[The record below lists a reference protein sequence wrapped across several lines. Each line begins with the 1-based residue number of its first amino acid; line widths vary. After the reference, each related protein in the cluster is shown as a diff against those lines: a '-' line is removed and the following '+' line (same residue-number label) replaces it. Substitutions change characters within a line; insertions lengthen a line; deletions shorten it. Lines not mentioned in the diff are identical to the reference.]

1 MAQHP
6 RAAVRAI
13 EDETLSAIISTQRAS
28 DQDAAD
34 DEMARV
40 RRDENM
46 QSGLPGRGAGSSLV
60 IRRKQ
65 TQRHVL
71 IYDHPEKSAPE
82 ITRSQPIALLSLCR
96 MGTKPHMT
104 GLQKRLHLQERD
116 TLAEYITYLYSSQSD
131 EILFLN
137 S

>member
-13 EDETLSAIISTQRAS
+13 EDETSPAIISTQRAS
-28 DQDAAD
+28 DQDAA

-60 IRRKQ
+60 
-65 TQRHVL
+65 
-71 IYDHPEKSAPE
+71 
-82 ITRSQPIALLSLCR
+82 
-96 MGTKPHMT
+96 
-104 GLQKRLHLQERD
+104 
-116 TLAEYITYLYSSQSD
+116 
-131 EILFLN
+131 
-137 S
+137 